1 MKGYEN
7 SKIPRLYEIMEQ
19 RNIKA
24 KDITAATGISS
35 GSLTDWKTGRSAPTG
50 ERLIAL
56 ASYLDVSVEYLIGT
70 EQDEN
75 ALDLK
80 IQNEISQLSDEQKK
94 DVLKY
99 IKFVQTTE

>member
-24 KDITAATGISS
+24 KDIAAATGISS
-35 GSLTDWKTGRSAPTG
+35 GSLTDWKTGRSTPTG

-56 ASYLDVSVEYLIGT
+56 TNFLDVSVEYLIGT

-80 IQNEISQLSDEQKK
+80 IQNEISQLSDEQKQA
-94 DVLKY
+94 VLKY
-99 IKFVQTTE
+99 IKFVQTSE